1 MCRGARD
8 TTQISERSQHAHE
21 QSACAARAWESWTQL
36 PDAPQQH
43 ARPITR
49 MEINPTGRCSRGGY
63 EEEQDSLNHG
73 YSFPPATLVQLPPR
87 GSYFSVTAGSACTGM
102 DALHAGAAH
111 RQEDEQFQN

>member
-1 MCRGARD
+1 MPGP
-8 TTQISERSQHAHE
+8 S
-21 QSACAARAWESWTQL
+21 RAWKSIL
-36 PDAPQQH
+36 PVDAQ
-43 ARPITR
+43 
-49 MEINPTGRCSRGGY
+49 GGGY